1 MLKRENGIA
10 MFLKMTA
17 TITAAL
23 VMGLAAHA
31 QPTHDSTPASIQ
43 GTVLGEDGDPL
54 AGATVYAY
62 SDMRKQ
68 IHATSDAKGNFLM
81 SDAPT
86 GVVYIDAFK
95 ESDGYPYNFLAF
107 HKAVG
112 EEVHKIDVAQ
122 GAHIQGFV
130 IRLGPKAATIH
141 LEITQSNGDPVAG
154 GVVEFTRDDNT
165 GPYSESAKP
174 SHTTLVPSLVPFRV
188 AVTASGYKAWESQ
201 SITAH
206 PGETLNIAV
215 HLDRQ

>member
-1 MLKRENGIA
+1 
-10 MFLKMTA
+10 MFLKMTV
-17 TITAAL
+17 TIAVAL
-23 VMGLAAHA
+23 VGLAAHG
-31 QPTHDSTPASIQ
+31 QVTHDSTPASIQ
-43 GTVLGEDGDPL
+43 GTVLGEDGQPL

-112 EEVHKIDVAQ
+112 EEVHKIDVAP
-122 GAHIQGFV
+122 GAHIQSFV
-130 IRLGPKAATIH
+130 IRLGARAATLH
-141 LEITQSNGDPVAG
+141 LEITQSNGAPLAG
-154 GVVEFTRDDNT
+154 AVVELTRADDT

-174 SHTTLVPSLVPFRV
+174 SQTMLVPSLVPFRI
-188 AVTASGYKAWESQ
+188 AVTAPGYKAWESQ
-201 SITAH
+201 SMTAH

-215 HLDRQ
+215 HLERAAP